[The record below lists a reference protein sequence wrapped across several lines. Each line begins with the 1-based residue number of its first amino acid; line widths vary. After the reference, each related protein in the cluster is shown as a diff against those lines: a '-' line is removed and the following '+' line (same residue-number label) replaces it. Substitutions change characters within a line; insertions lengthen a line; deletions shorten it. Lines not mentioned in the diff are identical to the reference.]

1 MVEPP
6 DPSYRVESLSRDHDR
21 SRFSCGNSQL
31 DEYLRKFVNQD
42 RKRYGTAPYVL
53 VREGDAAVYGYY
65 TLSSLSIDPG
75 ELPEETVKR
84 LPRYPAI
91 PATLL
96 GRLALDQSC
105 QGKGL
110 GEFLLMHALDL
121 SLSQADK
128 IGSAAVVVD
137 AIDDAAIR
145 FYQHFGFIPFPDH
158 PDRLFIPMKTIK
170 QLPL

>member
-6 DPSYRVESLSRDHDR
+6 DPSYRVESLSQDHDR
-21 SRFSCGNSQL
+21 SHFSCGNPQL

-42 RKRYGTAPYVL
+42 RKRYATAAYVL
-53 VREGDAAVYGYY
+53 VRQGDPTVCGYY

-75 ELPEETVKR
+75 ELPEETIKQ

-105 QGKGL
+105 QGEGL
-110 GEFLLMHALDL
+110 GEFLLMHALKL

-128 IGSAAVVVD
+128 VGAAAVVVD
-137 AIDDAAIR
+137 AINDAASR
-145 FYQHFGFIPFPDH
+145 FYQHFGFIPFPDQ

>member
-1 MVEPP
+1 MVGPSA
-6 DPSYRVESLSRDHDR
+6 PSYRVDPLSRDHDR
-21 SRFSCGNSQL
+21 SHFSCGHAQL

-42 RKRYGTAPYVL
+42 RKRYATAAYVL
-53 VREGDAAVYGYY
+53 VREGDATVYGYY

-75 ELPEETVKR
+75 ELPEETIKQ

-105 QGKGL
+105 QGQGL
-110 GEFLLMHALDL
+110 GEFLLMHALEL

-137 AIDDAAIR
+137 AIDEAASR
-145 FYQHFGFIPFPDH
+145 FYQRFGFIPFPDH
-158 PDRLFIPMKTIK
+158 PGRLFIPMKTIK